1 LATCPVTR
9 SNHKELTMHATSIVN
24 SVDLGRLSETIDTV
38 WAVRNCRHVGP
49 ARRGAGSMP
58 ATRRI

>member
-1 LATCPVTR
+1 MNTSTYIRSRNAVSTTR
-9 SNHKELTMHATSIVN
+9 KSQAMMACA
-24 SVDLGRLSETIDTV
+24 

-58 ATRRI
+58 AACSISQKLFGGTALY